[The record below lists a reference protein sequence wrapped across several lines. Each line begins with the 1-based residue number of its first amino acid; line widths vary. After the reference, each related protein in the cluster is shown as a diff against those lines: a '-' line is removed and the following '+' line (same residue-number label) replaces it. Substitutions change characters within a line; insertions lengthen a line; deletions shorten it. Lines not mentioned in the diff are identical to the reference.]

1 MPEAVLTVEGVHQ
14 SYQGAHALVGV
25 DLEVGS
31 GARVAIV
38 GPNGAGKTS
47 LLKVIAG
54 LVPTS
59 RGNVVWFGKQ
69 INKLS
74 AWQRSRLGISLCP
87 EQRRVFTGMSVA
99 ENLSVGGHRLKGK
112 RVNQRRDF
120 VLSVFPALE
129 QRLGQDAAN
138 LSGGEQQ
145 MLAIARALMPEPRLL
160 LLDEPTL
167 GLSPRLAQEVLGS
180 LRTVS
185 ADSSVVVVEQNARAA
200 LRVTQHGYVL
210 LNGRMRRSGTSAE
223 LLDTT
228 WDLGG
233 YAGVSK

>member
-1 MPEAVLTVEGVHQ
+1 MPEAVLTVEDIHQ

-25 DLEVGS
+25 DLEVQC
-31 GARVAIV
+31 GARVAII

-47 LLKVIAG
+47 LLKSIAG
-54 LVPTS
+54 LVPIS
-59 RGNVVWFGKQ
+59 RGNVMWFGKK

-99 ENLSVGGHRLKGK
+99 ENLSVGGYRLKGK
-112 RVNQRRDF
+112 RLEQRRDF

-129 QRLGQDAAN
+129 TRLGQDAGN

-185 ADSSVVVVEQNARAA
+185 ADSAVVVVEQNARAA
-200 LRVTQHGYVL
+200 LRVTQQGSVL
-210 LNGRMRRSGTSAE
+210 LNGRIRHSGSSAQ
-223 LLDTT
+223 LLETD
-228 WDLGG
+228 WDLSG
-233 YAGVSK
+233 YVGMAR

>member
-1 MPEAVLTVEGVHQ
+1 MPETVLTVEGLHQ

-25 DLEVGS
+25 DLRVES

-54 LVPTS
+54 LVPAS
-59 RGNVVWFGKQ
+59 RGNVLWLGKK
-69 INKLS
+69 INRLS

-87 EQRRVFTGMSVA
+87 EQRRVFTGMTVA
-99 ENLSVGGHRLKGK
+99 ENLNVGGHRLKGK
-112 RVNQRRDF
+112 RVEQRRDF

-129 QRLGQDAAN
+129 RKLGQDAGN

-145 MLAIARALMPEPRLL
+145 MLAIARALMPEPRLM

-167 GLSPRLAQEVLGS
+167 GLSPRLAQEVLES
-180 LRTVS
+180 LHTAS
-185 ADSSVVVVEQNARAA
+185 DDSSVVVVEQNARAA
-200 LRVTQHGYVL
+200 LRVTQRGYVL
-210 LNGRMRRSGTSAE
+210 LNGRIQREGSSAE
-223 LLDTT
+223 LLNTR
-228 WDLGG
+228 WDLGA
-233 YAGVSK
+233 YTEVSK